1 MSALL
6 LAGSAVFAQEKTTAA
21 QKTVADRT
29 VPPPQS
35 PGKSASA
42 RSDSTATNAAPPA
55 TDASGSA
62 PVDKN
67 VEPPPTPRLSGPG
80 RRDPFRPFTSTTRAG
95 IRRRDNLTPLE
106 RYELGQLK
114 LVGIIWDV
122 KDPNAIVED
131 SAGLGYIVRVGTPIG
146 ANDGKVKL
154 IKPGEIVVEETHV
167 DIYGARKRREVSMQ
181 LHLEKAQ

>member
-1 MSALL
+1 
-6 LAGSAVFAQEKTTAA
+6 
-21 QKTVADRT
+21 
-29 VPPPQS
+29 
-35 PGKSASA
+35 
-42 RSDSTATNAAPPA
+42 
-55 TDASGSA
+55 
-62 PVDKN
+62 
-67 VEPPPTPRLSGPG
+67 
-80 RRDPFRPFTSTTRAG
+80 
-95 IRRRDNLTPLE
+95 
-106 RYELGQLK
+106 